1 MKKLLIGLINVYRKR
16 VSPLKRPCCKYY
28 PSCSEY
34 AVTAIERFGAI
45 KGLVLSIWRILRCN
59 PFSGGGIDYV
69 PEKFYIYTLKS
80 RRRREEKPTER

>member
-28 PSCSEY
+28 PTCSEY

>member
-1 MKKLLIGLINVYRKR
+1 MKKLLIGLINVYRKHI
-16 VSPLKRPCCKYY
+16 SPLKRPCCKYY
-28 PSCSEY
+28 PTCSEY